1 MIIKE
6 VMNSDRDRNKI
17 LLKMPVIAPY
27 YLFLVMEQIIFVII
41 PLLTVKIGR
50 SRNLTT
56 ITVLFGLHNNLLPLI
71 FILLFCFQ
79 RAFRSCFLNFTSLIC
94 VMIHER

>member
-17 LLKMPVIAPY
+17 LLKMPVIFPY

-50 SRNLTT
+50 SRNLTI
-56 ITVLFGLHNNLLPLI
+56 ITVLLGLYNNLLPLI

-79 RAFRSCFLNFTSLIC
+79 QAFRSCFLNFTLLTC